1 MTTHEFTHI
10 GLSGCELQLITN
22 KVIRKKSPSIY
33 YNDRLQKQLNK
44 QLLFKS
50 INTNIHVPKVLANG
64 YSNDLFYFDMEYIDG
79 NLFSKEFITVSK
91 PSLDAYVYSIIS
103 YINETEHVAVDVYSE
118 DELKTIL
125 TNKLISLK
133 ETSNYTELL
142 LQTIDFVNSKTFSS
156 IKKGTC
162 HGDLTLSNILF
173 SNGNIYLLDFLD
185 SYIESYIIDIVKLK
199 QDLYYNWNVSLVPF
213 DSSLE
218 GRIKQVFRYMWG
230 ILEENYGDIINTD
243 LFNILDLINLLRIEP
258 YTKTEVQ
265 KNLLHTLLQQ
275 TKLYEKFNN
284 SNDGQIN

>member
-1 MTTHEFTHI
+1 MGRFSMMYKGDECL
-10 GLSGCELQLITN
+10 GIT
-22 KVIRKKSPSIY
+22 
-33 YNDRLQKQLNK
+33 DH
-44 QLLFKS
+44 F
-50 INTNIHVPKVLANG
+50 INN
-64 YSNDLFYFDMEYIDG
+64 
-79 NLFSKEFITVSK
+79 
-91 PSLDAYVYSIIS
+91 
-103 YINETEHVAVDVYSE
+103 VYSE

-133 ETSNYTELL
+133 ETSNYTQLL

-199 QDLYYNWNVSLVPF
+199 QDLYYNWNISLVPF

-230 ILEENYGDIINTD
+230 TLEENYGDIINTD